1 MIKIL
6 SDTSVKLCCNK
17 NGCPVIELVEF
28 GNAQSFAIKDDY
40 ENFVILSKEEI
51 LAVSEA
57 AKMILDGNPSV

>member
-1 MIKIL
+1 MIKKL

-28 GNAQSFAIKDDY
+28 ANSQSFAIKDDY
-40 ENFVILSKEEI
+40 ENVVILSKEEI

-57 AKMILDGNPSV
+57 AKIILDGDADV